1 MSSQSVRLAFLFM
14 SWLLLSGFRLTAGDQ
29 PSEPLLYDV
38 RGAFVTAR
46 SDVSAGLIARTDR
59 LVDMAI
65 RTTVRQKALP
75 RTILTVRISETGYL
89 PLVVGAR
96 FRAKVTIEATA
107 VGNGEK
113 IAVGSFTVST
123 FALDSDHAD
132 ARLADRIAERI
143 VSEFRLQ
150 KAGPSTLAT
159 ALFP

>member
-46 SDVSAGLIARTDR
+46 SDVSGGLIARTDR

>member
-1 MSSQSVRLAFLFM
+1 MSSLSVRVAVVFM
-14 SWLLLSGFRLTAGDQ
+14 SWLLLSSFRMTAADQ

-46 SDVSAGLIARTDR
+46 SDVSPGLIARTDR
-59 LVDMAI
+59 LVDTAI
-65 RTTVRQKALP
+65 RSTIRQKALP
-75 RTILTVRISETGYL
+75 RTILTVRISEAGYL

-96 FRAKVTIEATA
+96 FRAKVMIEATA

-123 FALDSDHAD
+123 FALDSAHAD

-143 VSEFRLQ
+143 ALEFRLQ
-150 KAGPSTLAT
+150 KTGPSTLAT